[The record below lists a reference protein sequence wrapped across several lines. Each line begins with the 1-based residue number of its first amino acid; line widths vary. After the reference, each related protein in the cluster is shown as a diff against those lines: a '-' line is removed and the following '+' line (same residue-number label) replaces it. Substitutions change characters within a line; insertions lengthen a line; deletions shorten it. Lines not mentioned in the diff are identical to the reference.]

1 MKSPVLRWAAFLFA
15 LFHIYCNVFA
25 SISELWLSA
34 LHFGGFCALCALAA
48 NEAIAR
54 RTARYWLNGALAVAA
69 VAAAAYLIL
78 FENALYARET
88 EFILSDYLFAALAVA
103 LALEFTRRTTGWF
116 MPVLILLSLS
126 YILFLGRY
134 ISGVFAF
141 PGLSL
146 ETVLYRSFF
155 TSEGMFGLTA
165 NISATFVFMF
175 IIFGSFLLKSGA
187 GDFIVRLA
195 RCLAGRFVG
204 GAGLVAVVG
213 SGLMGSVSGSAVANT
228 VSIGVI
234 SIPMMKRSGFSGRFA
249 AGVEAAA
256 STGGAL
262 MPPVMGA
269 GAFVLASYTQI
280 PYLTIIAASALPAM
294 LYFLTVSYFVRIEAR
309 RLGLQPTVV
318 PPTRSTADD
327 ALVSRAPPQGGSDSS
342 SGDEANDRGEQIEK
356 ASTVL
361 KEGWHFV
368 IPLGVLVGALV
379 SGRTPTTSA
388 AFAILSVI
396 AASYLSPTPMGW
408 RHIFD
413 AVVDGVKN
421 MTSTAL
427 LLVAVGIVINVVTTT
442 GVGNAF
448 SLMIVEWAQGSLLIT
463 LLLVALASLVLGM
476 GLPVTASYIVLA
488 TLSAPLIFDLISH
501 SALLNAISAGELP
514 SSVSAALGLFGG
526 DPATATLSDTARALQ
541 EMPLAMKQLIRQEM
555 LSPEMLTGMLLSAHL
570 VIFWL
575 SQDSNVTPPVCLAS
589 FAAAGI
595 AGTRPIATGFTSW
608 KVAKGLYL
616 VPVLFAYSPLISG
629 GWPERIE
636 VFLWA
641 CLGLYALAGVLQ
653 WHLESR
659 LNLFSGGLLL
669 LSGGLLLWT
678 PLPIAYHIAGAALLG
693 GVILS
698 QRLGQRFTR
707 RT

>member
-1 MKSPVLRWAAFLFA
+1 MKSNYLRWAAFFFA

-34 LHFGGFCALCALAA
+34 IHFGGFCALCALIG
-48 NEAIAR
+48 NESPAVQSKSAS
-54 RTARYWLNGALAVAA
+54 YWINILLAVVA
-69 VAAAAYLIL
+69 VATSGYLIL

-88 EFILSDYLFAALAVA
+88 EYIISDFVFSIIAIGLAI
-103 LALEFTRRTTGWF
+103 EFTRRTTGWF
-116 MPVLILLSLS
+116 MPVLILVSLS

-134 ISGVFAF
+134 IGGVFSF

-165 NISATFVFMF
+165 QISSTFVFMF
-175 IIFGSFLLKSGA
+175 IIFGSFLLRSGA

-195 RCLAGRFVG
+195 QCLAGRYTG

-228 VSIGVI
+228 VSTGVI
-234 SIPMMKRSGFSGRFA
+234 TIPMMKKSGFPAKFS
-249 AGVEAAA
+249 AGVVAAA

-280 PYLTIIAASALPAM
+280 PYLTIIAASTLPAI
-294 LYFLTVSYFVRIEAR
+294 LYFLTVCYFVRIEAK
-309 RLGLQPTVV
+309 RLGLTLTPAEDT
-318 PPTRSTADD
+318 
-327 ALVSRAPPQGGSDSS
+327 
-342 SGDEANDRGEQIEK
+342 EK

-361 KEGWHFV
+361 KEGWHFI
-368 IPLGVLVGALV
+368 IPMIVLVSFLV
-379 SGRTPTTSA
+379 MGKTPTTSA
-388 AFAILSVI
+388 AFAIISVI
-396 AASYLSPTPMGW
+396 AASWLSSNPM
-408 RHIFD
+408 RLPDIFD
-413 AVVDGVKN
+413 ATVEGVRT
-421 MTSTAL
+421 MVSTAL
-427 LLVAVGIVINVVTTT
+427 LLVAVGIIINVVTTT

-463 LLLVALASLVLGM
+463 LILVALASLVLGM

-488 TLSAPLIFDLISH
+488 TLSAPLIFDLISQ
-501 SALLNAISAGELP
+501 SQLLIALQAGDLP
-514 SSVSAALGLFGG
+514 SNVA
-526 DPATATLSDTARALQ
+526 ATLSLFGDDPLIALQ
-541 EMPLAMKQLIRQEM
+541 EMPLEMKQLIRQEM
-555 LSPEMLTGMLLSAHL
+555 LEPEILTGMLLSAHL

-595 AGTRPIATGFTSW
+595 AGTPPMATGLTSW

-629 GWPERIE
+629 SWPERIE
-636 VFLWA
+636 VFIWS
-641 CLGLYALAGVLQ
+641 CMGLYALAGILQ
-653 WHLESR
+653 WHLEAKI
-659 LNLFSGGLLL
+659 NAGIAALLL
-669 LSGGLLLWT
+669 VSATLLMWT
-678 PLPIAYHIAGAALLG
+678 PFPIAYHFVGAA
-693 GVILS
+693 ILFGIVYMQNRAIKAAAVS
-698 QRLGQRFTR
+698 PA
-707 RT
+707 

>member
-1 MKSPVLRWAAFLFA
+1 MKSPYLRWAAFLFA
-15 LFHIYCNVFA
+15 IFHIYCNVFA

-34 LHFGGFCALCALAA
+34 IHFGGFCAICALMA
-48 NEAIAR
+48 NESKRVAR
-54 RTARYWLNGALAVAA
+54 FSLPYWINIALAVIAIA
-69 VAAAAYLIL
+69 TSTYLIL
-78 FENALYARET
+78 FENALYVRET
-88 EFILSDYLFAALAVA
+88 EYILSDYIFSLVAIGLAI
-103 LALEFTRRTTGWF
+103 EFTRRTTGWF
-116 MPVLILLSLS
+116 MPVLILVSLS

-134 ISGVFAF
+134 IAGVFSF

-195 RCLAGRFVG
+195 QCLAGRFVG

-228 VSIGVI
+228 VSTGVI
-234 SIPMMKRSGFSGRFA
+234 TIPMMKKSGFKGRFS
-249 AGVEAAA
+249 AGVVAAA

-280 PYLTIIAASALPAM
+280 SYLTIIAASTLPAI
-294 LYFLTVSYFVRIEAR
+294 LYFLTVSYFVRFEAKKLDLQAIEY
-309 RLGLQPTVV
+309 GK
-318 PPTRSTADD
+318 S
-327 ALVSRAPPQGGSDSS
+327 
-342 SGDEANDRGEQIEK
+342 EK
-356 ASTVL
+356 VSTVL

-368 IPLGVLVGALV
+368 IPLTLLVACLV
-379 SGRTPTTSA
+379 VGYTPTTSA
-388 AFAILSVI
+388 AFAILTVI
-396 AASYLSPTPMGW
+396 AASWVSPNPMGAKD
-408 RHIFD
+408 IFN
-413 AVVDGVKN
+413 ATVDGVKT
-421 MTSTAL
+421 MVSTAL
-427 LLVAVGIVINVVTTT
+427 LLVAVGIIINVVTTT

-463 LLLVALASLVLGM
+463 LVLVALASLVLGM

-488 TLSAPLIFDLISH
+488 TLSAPLIYDLISQG
-501 SALLNAISAGELP
+501 ALLAALQAGDLP
-514 SSVSAALGLFGG
+514 TNVQATLGLFGG
-526 DPATATLSDTARALQ
+526 DPVVALQ

-555 LSPEMLTGMLLSAHL
+555 LDPELLTGMLLSAHL

-595 AGTRPIATGFTSW
+595 AGTRPMATGFTSW

-616 VPVLFAYSPLISG
+616 VPVLFAYSPIISG
-629 GWPERIE
+629 TWPERIE
-636 VFLWA
+636 VFIWS
-641 CLGLYALAGVLQ
+641 CFGLYALAGVLH
-653 WHLESR
+653 WYLEDK
-659 LNLFSGGLLL
+659 LNIVLAGILLV
-669 LSGGLLLWT
+669 S
-678 PLPIAYHIAGAALLG
+678 AALLMWTPFSMAYHLIG
-693 GVILS
+693 LTILVGVVIY
-698 QRLGQRFTR
+698 QRWHKNTIQPATS
-707 RT
+707 

>member
-1 MKSPVLRWAAFLFA
+1 MKSRYLRWAAFFFA

-34 LHFGGFCALCALAA
+34 IHFGGFCAICALIS
-48 NEAIAR
+48 NESESVKTKSAS
-54 RTARYWLNGALAVAA
+54 YWINILLAVLA
-69 VAAAAYLIL
+69 VTTSIYLIL

-88 EFILSDYLFAALAVA
+88 EYILSDYIFSLLAVG
-103 LALEFTRRTTGWF
+103 LAIEFTRRTTGWF

-134 ISGVFAF
+134 IGGVFAF

-165 NISATFVFMF
+165 QISSTFVFMF
-175 IIFGSFLLKSGA
+175 IIFGSFLLRSGA

-195 RCLAGRFVG
+195 QCLAGRFTG

-228 VSIGVI
+228 VSTGVI
-234 SIPMMKRSGFSGRFA
+234 TIPMMKKSGFPGQFS
-249 AGVEAAA
+249 AGVVAAA

-280 PYLTIIAASALPAM
+280 SYLTIIAASTLPAM
-294 LYFLTVSYFVRIEAR
+294 LYFLTVCYFVRIEAK
-309 RLGLQPTVV
+309 RLGLTL
-318 PPTRSTADD
+318 
-327 ALVSRAPPQGGSDSS
+327 ALEEDTERVSA
-342 SGDEANDRGEQIEK
+342 
-356 ASTVL
+356 VL
-361 KEGWHFV
+361 KEGWHFIIPMV
-368 IPLGVLVGALV
+368 ILV
-379 SGRTPTTSA
+379 SFLVIGYTPTTSA
-388 AFAILSVI
+388 AFAIVSVI
-396 AASYLSPTPMGW
+396 GASWLSSNPM
-408 RHIFD
+408 RLNDIFD
-413 AVVDGVKN
+413 ATVDGVKT
-421 MTSTAL
+421 MVSTAL
-427 LLVAVGIVINVVTTT
+427 LLVAVGIIINVVTTT

-448 SLMIVEWAQGSLLIT
+448 SLMIVEWAQGSLFIT
-463 LLLVALASLVLGM
+463 LILVALASLVLGM

-488 TLSAPLIFDLISH
+488 TLSAPLIFDLISQ
-501 SALLNAISAGELP
+501 SQLLIALQAPDLP
-514 SSVSAALGLFGG
+514 SNVVATLSLFGG
-526 DPATATLSDTARALQ
+526 DPLVALQ
-541 EMPLAMKQLIRQEM
+541 EMPLEMKQLIRQEM
-555 LSPEMLTGMLLSAHL
+555 LDPELLTGMLLSAHL

-595 AGTRPIATGFTSW
+595 AGTPPMATGLTSW

-629 GWPERIE
+629 TWPERIE
-636 VFLWA
+636 VFIWS
-641 CLGLYALAGVLQ
+641 CMGLYALAGILQ
-653 WHLESR
+653 WHLETR
-659 LNLFSGGLLL
+659 INALIAGLLL
-669 LSGGLLLWT
+669 LSAGLLMWT
-678 PLPIAYHIAGAALLG
+678 PFPMIYHMAGAG
-693 GVILS
+693 ILFGIIFM
-698 QRLGQRFTR
+698 QN
-707 RT
+707 RTKKVAASSPA

>member
-1 MKSPVLRWAAFLFA
+1 MKSVYLRWAAFAFA

-34 LHFGGFCALCALAA
+34 IHFGGFCAICALMA
-48 NEAIAR
+48 NESDDVENKSIKF
-54 RTARYWLNGALAVAA
+54 WVNVGLALVAVATSS
-69 VAAAAYLIL
+69 YLIL

-88 EFILSDYLFAALAVA
+88 EFIMSDYIFALLAVG
-103 LALEFTRRTTGWF
+103 LAIEFTRRTTGWF
-116 MPVLILLSLS
+116 MPVLILISLS

-165 NISATFVFMF
+165 QISSTFVFMF
-175 IIFGSFLLKSGA
+175 IIFGSFLLRSGA

-195 RCLAGRFVG
+195 QCLAGRFTG

-228 VSIGVI
+228 VSTGVI
-234 SIPMMKRSGFSGRFA
+234 TIPMMKKSGFQGQFS
-249 AGVEAAA
+249 AGVVAAA

-280 PYLTIIAASALPAM
+280 SYLTIIAASALPAI
-294 LYFLTVSYFVRIEAR
+294 LYFLTVSYFVRIEAK
-309 RLGLQPTVV
+309 RLRLTPTGNEE
-318 PPTRSTADD
+318 SENI
-327 ALVSRAPPQGGSDSS
+327 SD
-342 SGDEANDRGEQIEK
+342 
-356 ASTVL
+356 VL
-361 KEGWHFV
+361 KEGWHFI
-368 IPLGVLVGALV
+368 IPMIVLVGFLV

-396 AASYLSPTPMGW
+396 GASWISPKPMKLW
-408 RHIFD
+408 DVFD
-413 AVVDGVKN
+413 AVVDGVKT
-421 MTSTAL
+421 MVSTAL
-427 LLVAVGIVINVVTTT
+427 LLVAVGIIINVVTTT

-448 SLMIVEWAQGSLLIT
+448 SLMIVEWAQGSLLVT
-463 LLLVALASLVLGM
+463 LVLVALASLVLGM

-488 TLSAPLIFDLISH
+488 TLSAPLIFDLISQ
-501 SALLNAISAGELP
+501 SQLLEALQAGDLP
-514 SSVSAALGLFGG
+514 SNVAATIGLFGG
-526 DPATATLSDTARALQ
+526 DPVIALQ
-541 EMPLAMKQLIRQEM
+541 EMPLEMKQLIRQEM
-555 LSPEMLTGMLLSAHL
+555 IEPELLTGMLLSAHL
-570 VIFWL
+570 IIFWL

-595 AGTRPIATGFTSW
+595 AGTRPIATGLTSW

-629 GWPERIE
+629 TWPERIE
-636 VFLWA
+636 VFIWS
-641 CLGLYALAGVLQ
+641 CLGLYAMAGLLQ
-653 WHLESR
+653 WHLETKI
-659 LNLFSGGLLL
+659 NIMIAGGLATSAALL
-669 LSGGLLLWT
+669 MWT
-678 PLPIAYHIAGAALLG
+678 PFPIYFHIAGATILLL
-693 GVILS
+693 IIFF
-698 QRLGQRFTR
+698 QNRNEAAATNEIK
-707 RT
+707 

>member
-1 MKSPVLRWAAFLFA
+1 MKSVYLRWAAFAFA

-34 LHFGGFCALCALAA
+34 IHFGGFCAICALMA
-48 NEAIAR
+48 NESDDVENKSIKF
-54 RTARYWLNGALAVAA
+54 WVNVGLALVAVATSS
-69 VAAAAYLIL
+69 YLIL

-88 EFILSDYLFAALAVA
+88 EFIMSDYIFALLAVG
-103 LALEFTRRTTGWF
+103 LAIEFTRRTTGWF
-116 MPVLILLSLS
+116 MPVLILISLS

-165 NISATFVFMF
+165 QISSTFVFMF
-175 IIFGSFLLKSGA
+175 IIFGSFLLRSGA

-195 RCLAGRFVG
+195 QCLAGRFTG

-228 VSIGVI
+228 VSTGVI
-234 SIPMMKRSGFSGRFA
+234 TIPMMKKSGFQGRFS
-249 AGVEAAA
+249 AGVVAAA

-280 PYLTIIAASALPAM
+280 SYLTIIAASALPAI
-294 LYFLTVSYFVRIEAR
+294 LYFLTVSYFVRIEAK
-309 RLGLQPTVV
+309 RLRLTPTGNEE
-318 PPTRSTADD
+318 SENI
-327 ALVSRAPPQGGSDSS
+327 SD
-342 SGDEANDRGEQIEK
+342 
-356 ASTVL
+356 VL
-361 KEGWHFV
+361 KEGWHFI
-368 IPLGVLVGALV
+368 IPMIVLVGFLV

-396 AASYLSPTPMGW
+396 GASWISPKPMKLW
-408 RHIFD
+408 DVFD
-413 AVVDGVKN
+413 AVVDGVKT
-421 MTSTAL
+421 MVSTAL
-427 LLVAVGIVINVVTTT
+427 LLVAVGIIINVVTTT

-448 SLMIVEWAQGSLLIT
+448 SLMIVEWAQGSLLVT
-463 LLLVALASLVLGM
+463 LVLVALASLVLGM

-488 TLSAPLIFDLISH
+488 TLSAPLIFDLISQ
-501 SALLNAISAGELP
+501 SQLLEALQAGDLP
-514 SSVSAALGLFGG
+514 SNVAATIGLFGG
-526 DPATATLSDTARALQ
+526 DPVIALQ
-541 EMPLAMKQLIRQEM
+541 EMPLEMKQLIRQEM
-555 LSPEMLTGMLLSAHL
+555 IEPELLTGMLLSAHL
-570 VIFWL
+570 IIFWL

-595 AGTRPIATGFTSW
+595 AGTRPIATGLTSW

-629 GWPERIE
+629 TWPERIE
-636 VFLWA
+636 VFIWS
-641 CLGLYALAGVLQ
+641 CLGLYAMAGLLQ
-653 WHLESR
+653 WHLETKI
-659 LNLFSGGLLL
+659 NIMIAGGLATSAALL
-669 LSGGLLLWT
+669 MWT
-678 PLPIAYHIAGAALLG
+678 PFPIYFHIAGATILLL
-693 GVILS
+693 IIFF
-698 QRLGQRFTR
+698 QNRNEAAATDAIK
-707 RT
+707 

>member
-1 MKSPVLRWAAFLFA
+1 MKSEYLRWAAFAFA

-34 LHFGGFCALCALAA
+34 IHFGGFCAICALMA
-48 NEAIAR
+48 NESDDVENKSIKF
-54 RTARYWLNGALAVAA
+54 WVNVGLALVAVATSS
-69 VAAAAYLIL
+69 YLIL

-88 EFILSDYLFAALAVA
+88 EFIMSDYIFALLAVG
-103 LALEFTRRTTGWF
+103 LAIEFTRRTTGWF
-116 MPVLILLSLS
+116 MPVLILISLS

-165 NISATFVFMF
+165 QISSTFVFMF
-175 IIFGSFLLKSGA
+175 IIFGSFLLRSGA

-195 RCLAGRFVG
+195 QCLAGRFTG

-228 VSIGVI
+228 VSTGVI
-234 SIPMMKRSGFSGRFA
+234 TIPMMKKSGFQGQFS
-249 AGVEAAA
+249 AGVVAAA

-280 PYLTIIAASALPAM
+280 SYLTIIAASALPAI
-294 LYFLTVSYFVRIEAR
+294 LYFLTVSYFVRIEAK
-309 RLGLQPTVV
+309 RLRLTPTGNEE
-318 PPTRSTADD
+318 SENI
-327 ALVSRAPPQGGSDSS
+327 SD
-342 SGDEANDRGEQIEK
+342 
-356 ASTVL
+356 VL
-361 KEGWHFV
+361 KEGWHFI
-368 IPLGVLVGALV
+368 IPMIVLVGFLV

-396 AASYLSPTPMGW
+396 GASWISPKPMKLW
-408 RHIFD
+408 DVFD
-413 AVVDGVKN
+413 AVVDGVKT
-421 MTSTAL
+421 MVSTAL
-427 LLVAVGIVINVVTTT
+427 LLVAVGIIINVVTTT

-448 SLMIVEWAQGSLLIT
+448 SLMIVEWAQGSLLVT
-463 LLLVALASLVLGM
+463 LVLVALASLVLGM

-488 TLSAPLIFDLISH
+488 TLSAPLIFDLISQ
-501 SALLNAISAGELP
+501 SQLLEALQAGDLP
-514 SSVSAALGLFGG
+514 SNVAATIGLFGG
-526 DPATATLSDTARALQ
+526 DPVIALQ
-541 EMPLAMKQLIRQEM
+541 EMPLEMKQLIRQEM
-555 LSPEMLTGMLLSAHL
+555 IEPELLTGMLLSAHL
-570 VIFWL
+570 IIFWL

-595 AGTRPIATGFTSW
+595 AGTRPIATGLTSW

-629 GWPERIE
+629 TWPERIE
-636 VFLWA
+636 VFIWS
-641 CLGLYALAGVLQ
+641 CLGLYAMAGLLQ
-653 WHLESR
+653 WHLETKI
-659 LNLFSGGLLL
+659 NIMIAGGLATSAALL
-669 LSGGLLLWT
+669 MWT
-678 PLPIAYHIAGAALLG
+678 PFPIYFHIAGATILLL
-693 GVILS
+693 IIFF
-698 QRLGQRFTR
+698 QNRNEAAATDEIK
-707 RT
+707 

>member
-1 MKSPVLRWAAFLFA
+1 MKSVYLRWAAFAFA

-34 LHFGGFCALCALAA
+34 IHFGGFCAICALMA
-48 NEAIAR
+48 NESDDVENKSIKF
-54 RTARYWLNGALAVAA
+54 WVNVGLALVAVATSS
-69 VAAAAYLIL
+69 YLIL

-88 EFILSDYLFAALAVA
+88 EFIMSDYIFALLAVG
-103 LALEFTRRTTGWF
+103 LAIEFTRRTTGWF
-116 MPVLILLSLS
+116 MPVLILISLS

-165 NISATFVFMF
+165 QISSTFVFMF
-175 IIFGSFLLKSGA
+175 IIFGSFLLRSGA

-195 RCLAGRFVG
+195 QCLAGRFTG

-228 VSIGVI
+228 VSTGVI
-234 SIPMMKRSGFSGRFA
+234 TIPMMKKSGFQGQFS
-249 AGVEAAA
+249 AGVVAAA

-280 PYLTIIAASALPAM
+280 SYLTIIAASALPAI
-294 LYFLTVSYFVRIEAR
+294 LYFLTVSYFVRIEAK
-309 RLGLQPTVV
+309 RLRLTPTGNEE
-318 PPTRSTADD
+318 SENI
-327 ALVSRAPPQGGSDSS
+327 SD
-342 SGDEANDRGEQIEK
+342 
-356 ASTVL
+356 VL
-361 KEGWHFV
+361 KEGWHFI
-368 IPLGVLVGALV
+368 IPMIVLVGFLV

-396 AASYLSPTPMGW
+396 GASWISPKPMKLW
-408 RHIFD
+408 DVFD
-413 AVVDGVKN
+413 AVVDGVKT
-421 MTSTAL
+421 MVSTAL
-427 LLVAVGIVINVVTTT
+427 LLVAVGIIINVVTTT

-448 SLMIVEWAQGSLLIT
+448 SLMIVEWAQGSLLVT
-463 LLLVALASLVLGM
+463 LVLVALASLVLGM

-488 TLSAPLIFDLISH
+488 TLSAPLIFDLISQ
-501 SALLNAISAGELP
+501 SQLLEALQAGDLP
-514 SSVSAALGLFGG
+514 NNVAATIGLFGG
-526 DPATATLSDTARALQ
+526 DPVIALQ
-541 EMPLAMKQLIRQEM
+541 EMPLEMKQLIRQEM
-555 LSPEMLTGMLLSAHL
+555 IEPELLTGMLLSAHL
-570 VIFWL
+570 IIFWL

-595 AGTRPIATGFTSW
+595 AGTRPIATGLTSW

-629 GWPERIE
+629 TWPERIE
-636 VFLWA
+636 VFIWS
-641 CLGLYALAGVLQ
+641 CLGLYAMAGLLQ
-653 WHLESR
+653 WHLETKI
-659 LNLFSGGLLL
+659 NIMIAGGLATSAALL
-669 LSGGLLLWT
+669 MWT
-678 PLPIAYHIAGAALLG
+678 PFPIYFHIAGATILLL
-693 GVILS
+693 IIFF
-698 QRLGQRFTR
+698 QTR
-707 RT
+707 NSAAATDEIK

>member
-1 MKSPVLRWAAFLFA
+1 MQSITLRWAAFLFA

-34 LHFGGFCALCALAA
+34 IHFGGFCAICALMA
-48 NEAIAR
+48 NESEDTR
-54 RTARYWLNGALAVAA
+54 RNSLNYWINIALAGIAILT
-69 VAAAAYLIL
+69 AAYLIV

-88 EFILSDYLFAALAVA
+88 EYILSDYIFSILAVG
-103 LALEFTRRTTGWF
+103 LAIEFTRRTTGWF
-116 MPVLILLSLS
+116 MPVLILVSLS

-134 ISGVFAF
+134 IAGVFSF

-175 IIFGSFLLKSGA
+175 IIFGSFLLRSGA

-195 RCLAGRFVG
+195 QCLAGRFTG

-228 VSIGVI
+228 VSTGVI
-234 SIPMMKRSGFSGRFA
+234 TIPMMKKSGFEGRFS
-249 AGVEAAA
+249 AGVVAAA

-280 PYLTIIAASALPAM
+280 SYLTIIAASALPAV
-294 LYFLTVSYFVRIEAR
+294 LYFLTVSYFVRIEAK
-309 RLGLQPTVV
+309 RLGLQPSKVEDTEK
-318 PPTRSTADD
+318 
-327 ALVSRAPPQGGSDSS
+327 VS
-342 SGDEANDRGEQIEK
+342 E
-356 ASTVL
+356 VL
-361 KEGWHFV
+361 KEGWHFI
-368 IPLGVLVGALV
+368 IPMTVLVGFLV
-379 SGRTPTTSA
+379 AGRTPTTSA
-388 AFAILSVI
+388 AFAIISVI
-396 AASYLSPTPMGW
+396 AASWISPNPMNH
-408 RHIFD
+408 RDVFD
-413 AVVDGVKN
+413 AVVDGVQT
-421 MTSTAL
+421 MVSTAL
-427 LLVAVGIVINVVTTT
+427 LLVAVGIIINVVTTT

-448 SLMIVEWAQGSLLIT
+448 SLMIVEWADGNLLIT
-463 LLLVALASLVLGM
+463 LVLVALASLVLGM

-488 TLSAPLIFDLISH
+488 TLSAPLIFDLISQT
-501 SALLNAISAGELP
+501 ALLQSIQLAIADGNLP
-514 SSVSAALGLFGG
+514 QNVSAALGLFEGG
-526 DPATATLSDTARALQ
+526 TAAALEQ
-541 EMPLAMKQLIRQEM
+541 MPLAMKQLIRQEM
-555 LSPEMLTGMLLSAHL
+555 LDPELLTGMLLSAHL

-595 AGTRPIATGFTSW
+595 AGTRPIATGLTSW

-629 GWPERIE
+629 TWPERIE
-636 VFLWA
+636 VFIWS
-641 CLGLYALAGVLQ
+641 CMGLYAMAGLLQ
-653 WHLESR
+653 WHLDTR
-659 LNLFSGGLLL
+659 LNIPSAIALIVSAALLM
-669 LSGGLLLWT
+669 WT
-678 PLPIAYHIAGAALLG
+678 PFPTYYHIAGAAILLA
-693 GVILS
+693 VILI
-698 QRLGQRFTR
+698 QR
-707 RT
+707 RTVAGNSPPEVAS